1 MCSFGLL
8 SAADPTFGTIWAEDG
23 TIRAAGFKA
32 YIGNLGL
39 FTCIKQVNK
48 TELETFK
55 CCVCKYIC
63 MCI

>member
-32 YIGNLGL
+32 YIGNVS
-39 FTCIKQVNK
+39 IKQVNK